1 MVSQLYGE
9 SGGLELLPGGAH
21 QADQGKAGL
30 LRQQQGCSARPRSA
44 GMLGQC
50 DAVQGSAAQGTGV
63 EGPVLVPKQVR
74 QAPGPRGSY
83 KKCGHMLNRLEL
95 RGYVQA
101 HALAQTVA
109 ALQRH

>member
-44 GMLGQC
+44 GMLGHAC
-50 DAVQGSAAQGTGV
+50 
-63 EGPVLVPKQVR
+63 LLHL
-74 QAPGPRGSY
+74 QASLLH
-83 KKCGHMLNRLEL
+83 KAHKSETWTFTL
-95 RGYVQA
+95 RVDKFC
-101 HALAQTVA
+101 
-109 ALQRH
+109 R